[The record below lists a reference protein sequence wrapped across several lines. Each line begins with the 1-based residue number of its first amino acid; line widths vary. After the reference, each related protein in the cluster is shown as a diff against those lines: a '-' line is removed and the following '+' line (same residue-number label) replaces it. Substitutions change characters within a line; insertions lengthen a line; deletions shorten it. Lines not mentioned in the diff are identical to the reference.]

1 MYGCAQLLLLRWFQV
16 WPRLGCRGDEDRGH
30 WHATRGHSCEAHQS
44 LKHREVC
51 TPPCI
56 NCVTQVT
63 PHSTVIRTVR
73 PVARG

>member
-16 WPRLGCRGDEDRGH
+16 LVGCRGDEDRGH

-44 LKHREVC
+44 LKHRGGLHS
-51 TPPCI
+51 PCI